1 MLVYNFVIEDRF
13 MNSGKNLAL
22 PVDGGGVGDSI
33 DNPTRVGCVEVWM
46 TKVEAD
52 LNTLSDQ
59 NDMVDQI
66 VRAVKFHLQII
77 SGTINL
83 QQDIVTR
90 GYI

>member
-1 MLVYNFVIEDRF
+1 
-13 MNSGKNLAL
+13 
-22 PVDGGGVGDSI
+22 
-33 DNPTRVGCVEVWM
+33 M
-46 TKVEAD
+46 TKVETD